1 MVLNNWLDKHSK
13 NDQENGVLLLEFSKI
28 CRLCL
33 KESLNM
39 YGIRNHLVEF
49 EEGSLF
55 LKKVIEILIDEVHF
69 QFSKFV
75 IKNSH
80 RYTYRTT
87 SVMTIFH
94 RIFASNVQK

>member
-1 MVLNNWLDKHSK
+1 MDNLVVLNNWLERHGN
-13 NDQENGVLLLEFSKI
+13 NDQDNGLLLLEFSKI

-55 LKKVIEILIDEVHF
+55 LKKVIAILIDEVR
-69 QFSKFV
+69 S
-75 IKNSH
+75 
-80 RYTYRTT
+80 
-87 SVMTIFH
+87 
-94 RIFASNVQK
+94 

>member
-1 MVLNNWLDKHSK
+1 MDNLVVLNNWLEKHSN
-13 NDQENGVLLLEFSKI
+13 NDQDSGVLLLEFSKI

-55 LKKVIEILIDEVHF
+55 LQKVIANLIDEVRVSNILF
-69 QFSKFV
+69 
-75 IKNSH
+75 I
-80 RYTYRTT
+80 YL
-87 SVMTIFH
+87 
-94 RIFASNVQK
+94 ASPDQIIMIIVGRRV